1 MKNLG
6 LGFDL
11 GKKMNRTQD
20 CELVNGLRF
29 TRPGGRAPVLRGR
42 TAAGEDREAPPECRQ
57 SSATTAGVSQGRED
71 RRSKTGHCR
80 SLARRRGFRTG
91 VAAAAARRRRRRA
104 APCGGRAQRS
114 ALATLVS
121 GVYTRLI
128 CPSTLGASVMFLVGG
143 LLPGEP

>member
-20 CELVNGLRF
+20 CELVNGLSF

-42 TAAGEDREAPPECRQ
+42 TAAGEDREALPECRQ

-91 VAAAAARRRRRRA
+91 VAAAAPA
-104 APCGGRAQRS
+104 AVGRCA
-114 ALATLVS
+114 ALNACNS

-128 CPSTLGASVMFLVGG
+128 CPSTLGASVMFLVGCCLVNRERG
-143 LLPGEP
+143 PV

>member
-20 CELVNGLRF
+20 CELVNGLSF

-42 TAAGEDREAPPECRQ
+42 TAAGEDREALPECRQ

-80 SLARRRGFRTG
+80 SLARRRGFWTG
-91 VAAAAARRRRRRA
+91 VAAAAPAAVCSALRRPRA
-104 APCGGRAQRS
+104 ALNACN
-114 ALATLVS
+114 S

-128 CPSTLGASVMFLVGG
+128 CPSTLGASVMFLVGCCLVNRERG
-143 LLPGEP
+143 PV

>member
-20 CELVNGLRF
+20 CELVSGLSF

-42 TAAGEDREAPPECRQ
+42 TAAGEDREALPECRQ

-91 VAAAAARRRRRRA
+91 VAAAAPAAVCSALRRPRA
-104 APCGGRAQRS
+104 ALSACNSGLWSLYASDLSVHSGCLRDVPGGWA
-114 ALATLVS
+114 AAW
-121 GVYTRLI
+121 
-128 CPSTLGASVMFLVGG
+128 
-143 LLPGEP
+143 

>member
-20 CELVNGLRF
+20 CELVNGLSF

-42 TAAGEDREAPPECRQ
+42 TAAGEDREVLSECRQ

-80 SLARRRGFRTG
+80 RLARRRGFRTG
-91 VAAAAARRRRRRA
+91 VAAAAPAAGGGVQRPAAAARS
-104 APCGGRAQRS
+104 AQRLQLWS
-114 ALATLVS
+114 LYASDLSVHS
-121 GVYTRLI
+121 GCLRDV
-128 CPSTLGASVMFLVGG
+128 PGG

>member
-20 CELVNGLRF
+20 CELVNGLSF

-42 TAAGEDREAPPECRQ
+42 TATGEDREALPECWQ

-91 VAAAAARRRRRRA
+91 VAAAAPAAACSALRRPRA
-104 APCGGRAQRS
+104 ALS
-114 ALATLVS
+114 ACNT
-121 GVYTRLI
+121 GVYTCLI
-128 CPSTLGASVMFLVGG
+128 CPSSRPLWCLRDVPGG

>member
-20 CELVNGLRF
+20 CELVNGLSF

-91 VAAAAARRRRRRA
+91 VAAAAPA
-104 APCGGRAQRS
+104 AVCS
-114 ALATLVS
+114 ALRRPLS

-128 CPSTLGASVMFLVGG
+128 CPSTLGASVMFLVGCCLVNRERG
-143 LLPGEP
+143 PV

>member
-20 CELVNGLRF
+20 CELVSGLSF

-42 TAAGEDREAPPECRQ
+42 TAAGEDREALPECRQ

-91 VAAAAARRRRRRA
+91 VAAARS
-104 APCGGRAQRS
+104 AQRLQLWS
-114 ALATLVS
+114 LYASDLSVHS
-121 GVYTRLI
+121 GCLRDV
-128 CPSTLGASVMFLVGG
+128 PGG

>member
-20 CELVNGLRF
+20 CELVNGLSF

-42 TAAGEDREAPPECRQ
+42 TAAGEDREALPECRQ

-91 VAAAAARRRRRRA
+91 VAAAAPAAACSALRRPRA
-104 APCGGRAQRS
+104 ALS
-114 ALATLVS
+114 ACNS
-121 GVYTRLI
+121 GLWSLY
-128 CPSTLGASVMFLVGG
+128 ASDLSVHSGCLRDVPGG